1 MPMPPLPAPPDT
13 QQHLQHV
20 LSSAAASLGLTGFTN
35 RLSLPQA
42 EISVVILADGLG
54 DHQLA
59 AYTGHARFLAG
70 AWRSGERAQVL
81 DSGAPTTTAAS
92 LTSLGTGLSSG
103 QHGLVG
109 YDVLSP
115 ELGRVVNMLGKWD
128 PAVDPHQWQP
138 HPTILSSAASA
149 GAAVLTCSRPKFRS
163 SPLTQAA
170 LRGGEFAGAD
180 TIDQRFSAAAEWINA
195 QRPKTGR
202 VQQGRPAPMLV
213 YLYVDELDKTGHK
226 SGVGSPTWL
235 RMLETLDA
243 AAQRLCQRLTTR
255 FGSLAQVMLTADHG
269 MINLSEDQR
278 IDISSRI
285 ELLDQVAHV
294 AGEPRFLH
302 VYTQAPEQTARVA
315 ANWREAYGEQAWI
328 LTREQAVAQGWFG
341 PVEDRVLPRVGDVLV
356 AAHGDIAFFHLSR
369 TGADTLNMVGQ
380 HGSLTEAERRVPL
393 LQLSAG

>member
-1 MPMPPLPAPPDT
+1 MRALPAPPDA

-20 LSSAAASLGLTGFTN
+20 LTSAAASLGLTGFTN
-35 RLSLPQA
+35 RLNLPQA
-42 EISVVILADGLG
+42 DISVVILADGLG
-54 DHQLA
+54 DQQLA

-70 AWRSGERAQVL
+70 AWRSSERAQVL
-81 DSGAPTTTAAS
+81 DTAAPTTTAAS

-103 QHGLVG
+103 QHGMVG
-109 YDVLSP
+109 YDVLCP

-128 PAVDPHQWQP
+128 PDVDPHQWQP
-138 HPTILSSAASA
+138 HPSVLSAATSA

-180 TIDQRFSAAAEWINA
+180 TIDQRFNAAAEWISA
-195 QRPKTGR
+195 QRPAPGR
-202 VQQGRPAPMLV
+202 MKQGPATPILV

-226 SGVGSPTWL
+226 SGVGSPRWL

-243 AAQRLCQRLTTR
+243 AAQRLVQRLTTR
-255 FGSLAQVMLTADHG
+255 FGARAQVLLTADHG
-269 MINLSEDQR
+269 MINLAEDQR
-278 IDISSRI
+278 IDISSRRQ
-285 ELLDQVAHV
+285 LLDQVTHV

-302 VYTQAPEQTARVA
+302 LYTAAPEQAGSVA
-315 ANWREAYGEQAWI
+315 ATWSEVYGDQAWI
-328 LTREQAVAQGWFG
+328 LTRQEAVAQGWFG
-341 PVEDRVLPRVGDVLV
+341 QVEDRVLPRIGDVLV
-356 AAHGDIAFFHLSR
+356 AAYDDIAFFHLSR

-393 LQLSAG
+393 LQLSEV